1 MDILLLIKA
10 KVDKMILKITTFLGI
25 NSTNGI
31 FYIGGN
37 ESLPPPLTTTEENEI
52 LSKLKKDD
60 ALKKVLIER
69 NLRLVVYIAKKFE
82 HTQVPLE
89 DLVSIGTIGLVKAIN
104 TYNVDKNIKLATYA
118 SRCIENEILM
128 HLRKINKIKNEVS
141 IDEPLNTDG
150 DGNELVLSDII
161 GTEEDVVFKRLDK
174 AVDNELI
181 KESIKRLNKRE
192 KIIME
197 LRFGFISGREKTQ
210 KEVADILGISQSYI
224 SRLEK
229 KIILKMKKELMA
241 KI

>member
-10 KVDKMILKITTFLGI
+10 KVNKILSKVSTFLGI
-25 NSTNGI
+25 NKNNNV
-31 FYIGGN
+31 FYIGGT
-37 ESLPPPLTTTEENEI
+37 ETLPPPLTASEESEI
-52 LSKLKKDD
+52 LGKIKKDD
-60 ALKKVLIER
+60 AMKKVLIER

-82 HTQVPLE
+82 HTQVALE

-104 TYNVDKNIKLATYA
+104 TYDVDKNIKLATYA

-161 GTEEDVVFKRLDK
+161 GTDEDVVFKRLDK
-174 AVDNELI
+174 AIDSELI
-181 KESIKRLNKRE
+181 KEAIKRLNKRE

-197 LRFGFISGREKTQ
+197 LRFGFISGKEKTQ
-210 KEVADILGISQSYI
+210 KEVADMLRNISIIYI
-224 SRLEK
+224 K
-229 KIILKMKKELMA
+229 A
-241 KI
+241 